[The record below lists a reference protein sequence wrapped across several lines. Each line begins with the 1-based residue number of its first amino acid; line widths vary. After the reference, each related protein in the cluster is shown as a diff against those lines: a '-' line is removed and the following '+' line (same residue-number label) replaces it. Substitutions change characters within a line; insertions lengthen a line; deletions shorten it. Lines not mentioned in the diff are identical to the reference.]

1 MGYFGGLGLEIE
13 TYDGLFDVGLPDG
26 VGGIVVVNEILPLV
40 AGVAGSTVKGRSI
53 DVGRLNG
60 AVADSS
66 GEVHGCEVSGQSRLV
81 GDRPSTG
88 RVRGRQHAG
97 KRGLQLG
104 LRVGGAER
112 HEGDEKRQELR
123 GCGRGREGRGR

>member
-13 TYDGLFDVGLPDG
+13 TYDGLVDIGLPDG
-26 VGGIVVVNEILPLV
+26 VGGEVVVKEILPLV
-40 AGVAGSTVKGRSI
+40 AGGAGGSVKFSS

-60 AVADSS
+60 VVVDRS
-66 GEVHGCEVSGQSRLV
+66 GEVHGCEGRGQSRLV

-97 KRGLQLG
+97 KRGLQRG

>member
-13 TYDGLFDVGLPDG
+13 THRGLADVGLPDG
-26 VGGIVVVNEILPLV
+26 VGGTSVVVNEILPLV
-40 AGVAGSTVKGRSI
+40 VGGAGGSVKFSS
-53 DVGRLNG
+53 DVGRLDG
-60 AVADSS
+60 VEVDSS
-66 GEVHGCEVSGQSRLV
+66 GEIEACEGSGQSRLG
-81 GDRPSTG
+81 GDSPNR

-97 KRGLQLG
+97 KRGLQRG